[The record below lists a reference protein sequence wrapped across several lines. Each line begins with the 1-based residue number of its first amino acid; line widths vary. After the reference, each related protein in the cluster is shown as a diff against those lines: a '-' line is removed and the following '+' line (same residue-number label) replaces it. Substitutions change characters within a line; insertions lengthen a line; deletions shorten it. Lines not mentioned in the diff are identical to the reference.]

1 MIEEERAL
9 CLSFPAYLVSYT
21 PWQILGEIVGASDG
35 EDDGGVGDIAS

>member
-21 PWQILGEIVGASDG
+21 PWQILGQIVGANDVG
-35 EDDGGVGDIAS
+35 EDDGDITS